1 MIFYFYLVRY
11 FINCCV
17 ATTPT
22 PPCLPT
28 SVGSSSVLYTTSLSS
43 NVTYNCFTY
52 NWTASA
58 TGLVTPTFEMRH
70 DPDYWYLDDV
80 AVFYYG
86 TNMIVNG
93 GFETGSLSPW
103 VRSTPNG
110 PCTTGVPAAAQASGP
125 FTGAYALLDGS
136 NGCTDQISQSF
147 VVTAGQDFIV
157 SFWLRSGWLRA
168 VVTANVTLFWPVF
181 FWIFLSLNK

>member
-1 MIFYFYLVRY
+1 M
-11 FINCCV
+11 
-17 ATTPT
+17 

-28 SVGSSSVLYTTSLSS
+28 SIGSSSVLYTTASSS
-43 NVTYNCFTY
+43 NVTYSCYTY
-52 NWTASA
+52 NWTAST
-58 TGLVTPTFEMRH
+58 TGSVTLSFVMRP

-93 GFETGSLSPW
+93 GFETGSLAPW

-110 PCTTGVPAAAQASGP
+110 PCTAGAPAAVRTLSP
-125 FTGAYALLDGS
+125 FTGTYALLDGS

-147 VVTAGQDFIV
+147 VVMAGQALVV
-157 SFWLRSGWLRA
+157 SFWLRSGSFGSA
-168 VVTANVTLFWPVF
+168 ITANVILF
-181 FWIFLSLNK
+181 